1 MRVFVT
7 GATGFVG
14 SAVVRELLGAG
25 HAVLGLTRSDAGAAA
40 LASAGAEAHRG
51 DLQDL
56 ESLRRGAAAA
66 DAVIHAG
73 FVHDWANFAASCE
86 IDRRA
91 IEALGAALAGSQ
103 RPMLVTSGLATV
115 AEGRLATEND
125 DPLPASDAYPRASE
139 TTAEALARRGLRV
152 STVRLPQVHD
162 TEKQGLV
169 SFLIAVAREKGVAAY
184 VGPGRNR
191 WAAVHVRDTA
201 RLYRLA
207 LEKGE
212 AGARY
217 HVVGEEGVP
226 LREIAEAI
234 GREMNLPVRSIAPDE
249 AAAHFG
255 FLGAFVARDLT
266 GASALT
272 QQRMGW
278 TPTGPGLLADLEQ
291 MTFPPVEAGRV
302 GA

>member
-25 HAVLGLTRSDAGAAA
+25 HAVLGLTRSETGAAA
-40 LASAGAEAHRG
+40 LAAAGAEAHRG
-51 DLQDL
+51 DLQDF
-56 ESLRRGAAAA
+56 ESLRRGAAEA

-86 IDRRA
+86 IDRQA
-91 IEALGAALAGSQ
+91 IEALGAALAGSE

-125 DPLPASDAYPRASE
+125 DPLPPSDAYPRASE
-139 TTAEALARRGLRV
+139 TTAEALARRGVRV

-162 TEKQGLV
+162 TQKQGLV
-169 SFLIAVAREKGVAAY
+169 SYLIAAAREKGVSAY
-184 VGPGRNR
+184 AGEGRNR
-191 WAAVHVRDTA
+191 WAAVHVGDAA

-207 LEKGE
+207 LEKRE

-217 HVVGEEGVP
+217 HAVGEEGVP

-234 GREMNLPVRSIAPDE
+234 GRGMNLPVQSIAPDE

-266 GASALT
+266 GSSALT
-272 QQRMGW
+272 QRRMGW

-291 MTFPPVEAGRV
+291 MSFPPVEVGRV